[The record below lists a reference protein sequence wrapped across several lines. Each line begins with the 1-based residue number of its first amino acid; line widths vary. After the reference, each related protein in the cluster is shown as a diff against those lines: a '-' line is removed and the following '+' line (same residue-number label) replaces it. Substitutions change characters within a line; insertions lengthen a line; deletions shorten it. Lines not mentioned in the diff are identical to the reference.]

1 MYNTMSNNQKILS
14 GLLLGLAAGMAITT
28 FLNSDK
34 GKEVVA
40 DAKARFSNL
49 NIELDKLFAKEKFF
63 LDEIEAKISEA

>member
-1 MYNTMSNNQKILS
+1 MSNNQKILG

-28 FLNSDK
+28 FINSDK

-49 NIELDKLFAKEKFF
+49 NIELDKLLAKEKVF